1 MSLTNIK
8 ESGGKKKNFGRID
21 EGTFVARVAQLID
34 LGVQEDEYEGE
45 RKVAHKIFIN
55 FEFPTEMM
63 EIEGEQKPRWV
74 GKEFGV
80 SLHEKATLTKLVQ
93 SADPDG
99 KLTSKGRN
107 LKGLMGLPLM
117 VTIGS
122 TKTGNAKIAGM
133 ARLMKGLQVAELS
146 KDPVFFDMDSASKED
161 YEVLPQWIQDK
172 IKAGLDFNDTV
183 LAKALGMKTKEKYE
197 ATPGTIEDMVSDSP
211 Y

>member
-8 ESGGKKKNFGRID
+8 ETGGKKKNFGRID
-21 EGTFVARVAQLID
+21 DGTFVARVAQLID

-74 GKEFGV
+74 GKEFAV

-93 SADPDG
+93 SADPEG
-99 KLTSKGRN
+99 KLTAKGRN

-117 VTIGS
+117 VTIAT
-122 TKTGNAKIAGM
+122 TKSGNAKVASM
-133 ARLMKGLQVAELS
+133 ARLMKGLAVDELKS
-146 KDPVFFDMDSASKED
+146 EPLFFDMDGATKEE
-161 YEVLPQWIQDK
+161 YEALPNWIKDK
-172 IKAGLDFNDTV
+172 IVAGLDFKDTQ
-183 LAKALGMKTKEKYE
+183 LAKVIGMPN
-197 ATPGTIEDMVSDSP
+197 APDMGTIDDMVSSSP